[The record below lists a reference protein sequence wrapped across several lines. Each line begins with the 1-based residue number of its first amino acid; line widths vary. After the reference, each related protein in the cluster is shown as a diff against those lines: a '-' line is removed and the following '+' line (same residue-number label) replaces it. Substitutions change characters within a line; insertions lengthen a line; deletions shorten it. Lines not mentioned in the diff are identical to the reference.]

1 MASRQLFLFDEG
13 DVIHLTRRSIPTPQ
27 WSEPSISTPREH
39 SASKP
44 RAKWWPIRGKW
55 RKTGRQSGRKG

>member
-27 WSEPSISTPREH
+27 WSEPSISTAQPS

-44 RAKWWPIRGKW
+44 RTKWWPIRGKR
-55 RKTGRQSGRKG
+55 RKTDRQSGRKG